1 MNKTILAIVSIFFIL
16 ISNNISAKHTHKHC
30 SEVDIQIST
39 IDKHADNYYS
49 LANYQFDDK
58 ALLKNLRANTDM
70 FNDASFEDVLN
81 NVELA
86 IKSGDDDL
94 MMKIA
99 PLSRYLNGWR
109 LDHCS

>member
-1 MNKTILAIVSIFFIL
+1 MNKTILAIVSIFFIF
-16 ISNNISAKHTHKHC
+16 ISNNVLAKHTQKKC
-30 SEVDIQIST
+30 NEVDIQIST

-58 ALLKNLRANTDM
+58 ALLNNLRANIGM
-70 FNDASFEDVLN
+70 FNDSLFEEVLN

-86 IKSGDDDL
+86 IKIDDDDL

-99 PLSRYLNGWR
+99 PLSRYLNHWR